1 METSAIDHSATPL
14 YLVSEDRTCTY
25 EAFFLPRIPLNA
37 PSSPVGPFATW
48 ILTHMHLAS
57 GEGFEPSRTEVP
69 TGLANPPL
77 QPLGYPD
84 ILVGEEGIEPSTP
97 GLSDLYSNHLSYSPI
112 YEKLLTLIIQ
122 WTFALLTYYLHICSV
137 IEEIRLSFGELPL
150 TSYPSLSTKSH
161 RGLVTSNFHPSFSY

>member
-1 METSAIDHSATPL
+1 MRIGFAPTKHSI
-14 YLVSEDRTCTY
+14 YLGYR
-25 EAFFLPRIPLNA
+25 LNA
-37 PSSPVGPFATW
+37 PNSPVGPFATW
-48 ILTHMHLAS
+48 ILTHIYLAS

-84 ILVGEEGIEPSTP
+84 ILVGEKGIEPLTS
-97 GLSDLYSNHLSYSPI
+97 GLSDLRSNHLSYSPI
-112 YEKLLTLIIQ
+112 YEKPLTLIIQ

-150 TSYPSLSTKSH
+150 TSYPSLATKSH
-161 RGLVTSNFHPSFSY
+161 RGLITSNFHPSFS

>member
-1 METSAIDHSATPL
+1 M
-14 YLVSEDRTCTY
+14 
-25 EAFFLPRIPLNA
+25 
-37 PSSPVGPFATW
+37 
-48 ILTHMHLAS
+48 
-57 GEGFEPSRTEVP
+57 P

-112 YEKLLTLIIQ
+112 YEKPLTLIIQ

-150 TSYPSLSTKSH
+150 TSYPSKTYLP
-161 RGLVTSNFHPSFSY
+161 LEAA